1 MDRPESP
8 DRASAAAKEERF
20 SSTFLA
26 RIALEWKLIR
36 SEQLQAAL
44 KAQEE
49 DRARGKEIL
58 LGQILVDQGHI
69 NAEDLTKLLAE
80 QRKRLDADPG
90 LTRYEIRQ
98 RVGEGATAVV
108 YHAWDRVLGRPVAL
122 KLLREEVSLDPLGRQ
137 RFTQEVEAAAALS
150 HPNLVTVYGSG
161 IAGGR
166 PFLVMELVKGRPF
179 SEMLRQ
185 RRPDE
190 RAGIVVI
197 EKAARGAA
205 AAHTAGIIHR
215 DLKPANILVTAQG
228 DVKVTDFGLARVIS
242 VGKGITAPGSALGTP
257 MYMAPEVVS
266 AREATPRSDVYALGT
281 ILYEVLTGT
290 PPHVGRNVM
299 DIYRKTMLEAVV
311 PPRQKNPDV
320 APALEALVLKA
331 LEKAPEHRQAD
342 AGVLADEL
350 KKFLEVA

>member
-8 DRASAAAKEERF
+8 GSAGAGAKEERF
-20 SSTFLA
+20 NSTFLA
-26 RIALEWKLIR
+26 RIALEWKLLLP
-36 SEQLQAAL
+36 EKLQAAL
-44 KAQEE
+44 RAQEE
-49 DRARGKEIL
+49 ARARGTEIL
-58 LGQILVDQGHI
+58 LGQILVDQGFI
-69 NAEDLTKLLAE
+69 RAGDLSRLLAE

-90 LTRYEIRQ
+90 LSRYEIRQ

-108 YHAWDRVLGRPVAL
+108 YHAWDRDLSRAVAL
-122 KLLREEVSLDPLGRQ
+122 KLLREEVSLDPLGRERFQ
-137 RFTQEVEAAAALS
+137 REVEAAASLS
-150 HPNLVTVYGSG
+150 HPNLVTVFGSG

-179 SEMLRQ
+179 SEILRQ

-190 RAGIVVI
+190 RSGVVVL

-205 AAHTAGIIHR
+205 AAHAAGIIHR
-215 DLKPANILVTAQG
+215 DLKPANLLVTPQG

-242 VGKGITAPGSALGTP
+242 GGKGITAPGSALGTP
-257 MYMAPEVVS
+257 MYMAPEIVS
-266 AREATPRSDVYALGT
+266 AKGASPRSDVYALGT

-299 DIYRKTMLEAVV
+299 EIYRKTMLEAVV
-311 PPRQKNPDV
+311 PPTAKNPKV
-320 APALEALVLKA
+320 APALEAVVLKA
-331 LEKAPEHRQAD
+331 LQKAPEGRQAN

-350 KKFLEVA
+350 KKFLDVA

>member
-1 MDRPESP
+1 MDRPESQ

-44 KAQEE
+44 KSQEE
-49 DRARGKEIL
+49 ARAHGKEIL
-58 LGQILVDQGHI
+58 LGQILVDQGYI
-69 NAEDLTKLLAE
+69 QAEDLTKLLAE

-108 YHAWDRVLGRPVAL
+108 YHAWDRELGRPVAL

-137 RFTQEVEAAAALS
+137 RFTREVEAAAALS

-166 PFLVMELVKGRPF
+166 PFLVMELVKGRSL

-190 RAGIVVI
+190 RSGIAII

-205 AAHTAGIIHR
+205 AAHAAGIIHR

-242 VGKGITAPGSALGTP
+242 GGKGITAPGSALGTP
-257 MYMAPEVVS
+257 MYMAPEIVS
-266 AREATPRSDVYALGT
+266 AKEATPRSDVYALGT

-311 PPRQKNPDV
+311 PPGQKNPKV
-320 APALEALVLKA
+320 TTALEAVVMKA
-331 LEKAPEHRQAD
+331 LQKAPEQRQAD

>member
-1 MDRPESP
+1 M
-8 DRASAAAKEERF
+8 DRASATAKEERF
-20 SSTFLA
+20 NSTFLA
-26 RIALEWKLIR
+26 RIALELKLIR
-36 SEQLQAAL
+36 SEQLQVAL
-44 KAQEE
+44 QVQEE
-49 DRARGKEIL
+49 ARSRGKEIL
-58 LGQILVDQGHI
+58 LGQILVDQGFI
-69 NAEDLTKLLAE
+69 KAEDLTALLAE

-108 YHAWDRVLGRPVAL
+108 YHAWDRDLARPVAL
-122 KLLREEVSLDPLGRQ
+122 KLLREEVSLDPLGRERFQ
-137 RFTQEVEAAAALS
+137 REVEAAAQLS

-185 RRPDE
+185 QRRPDE
-190 RAGIVVI
+190 RSGVAII

-205 AAHTAGIIHR
+205 AAHAVGIIHR

-242 VGKGITAPGSALGTP
+242 GGKGITAPGSALGTP
-257 MYMAPEVVS
+257 MYMAPEIVS
-266 AREATPRSDVYALGT
+266 AKEATPRSDVYALGT

-311 PPRQKNPDV
+311 PPGQKNPKV
-320 APALEALVLKA
+320 SPALEAVVLKA
-331 LEKAPEHRQAD
+331 LQKAPENRQAD